1 MTAGM
6 EAAPPDVPPGLED
19 TLPLLIAGQ
28 PRGRLIPAVAAAIA
42 GMERLFMPAGA
53 GHALRDAGLA
63 PPARSRLLQE
73 AATGLRELALV
84 PGWRDELCELRDEAG
99 ELARFERG
107 AFRTLGLCNRAVHIN
122 GWREDGRLWVA
133 RRSATKASSPGMLDN
148 LAAGAISAGE
158 SPRLAATRELWEEA
172 GVPAGLAQQ
181 MTFPGSNIR
190 SLRRIEHGVHDEIIV
205 CIDLLLPAD
214 FQPRCR
220 DGEVQAF
227 YCMDID
233 EVQAALAHEEFSH
246 EAALA
251 TADWLQRRPQLPSP

>member
-6 EAAPPDVPPGLED
+6 EAVPPGLED
-19 TLPLLIAGQ
+19 TLPLFIAGQ
-28 PRGRLIPAVAAAIA
+28 SRGRLIPAVAVAIA
-42 GMERLFMPAGA
+42 EMERLFVPADA

-73 AATGLRELALV
+73 AAISLRELGLV
-84 PGWRDELCELRDEAG
+84 PGWRDELCELHDDEAG

-107 AFRTLGLCNRAVHIN
+107 AFRTLGLCNHAVHVN

-133 RRSATKASSPGMLDN
+133 RRSATKTSSPGMLDN

-172 GVPAGLAQQ
+172 GVPAGLAES
-181 MTFPGSNIR
+181 MLFPGRSIR

-214 FQPRCR
+214 FQPRCH

-227 YCMDID
+227 YCMGID
-233 EVQAALAHEEFSH
+233 EVQAALAHDEFSH

-251 TADWLQRRPQLPSP
+251 TADWLQRRPQAPAI